1 MYSVR
6 QNVGWTMFSLM
17 GCWMDVEI
25 RQKEMV
31 FFHLPW
37 NCKILI
43 RIRRARVQEDI
54 KNRFLNI
61 CKF

>member
-1 MYSVR
+1 
-6 QNVGWTMFSLM
+6 M

>member
-1 MYSVR
+1 MD
-6 QNVGWTMFSLM
+6 NVFLDRLLDGL
-17 GCWMDVEI
+17 MDVEI
-25 RQKEMV
+25 RQKELA

-43 RIRRARVQEDI
+43 RIRRVRVQEDI

-61 CKF
+61 CKL